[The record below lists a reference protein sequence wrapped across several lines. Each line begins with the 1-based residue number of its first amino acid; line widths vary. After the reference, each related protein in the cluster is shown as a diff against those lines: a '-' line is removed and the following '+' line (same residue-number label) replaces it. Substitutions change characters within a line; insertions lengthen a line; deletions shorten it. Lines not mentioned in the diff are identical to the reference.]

1 MSAKHAVELVL
12 GIGWAAI
19 WIYWLATA
27 LTSKR
32 SRLANAA
39 KPSTTTSWA
48 HWCASALIN
57 PYNRLNGITHQ
68 PAGDS
73 RSARIRMWGLPWS
86 RSRVRR
92 SLPAMQ
98 AG

>member
-1 MSAKHAVELVL
+1 MNAKHAVELVL
-12 GIGWAAI
+12 GIRWAAI
-19 WIYWLATA
+19 WIYWLVTA

-32 SRLANAA
+32 SRLAKAA

-48 HWCASALIN
+48 HRCASALIN

-73 RSARIRMWGLPWS
+73 RAARITMLGLPWC

-92 SLPAMQ
+92 SLPAVQ

>member
-1 MSAKHAVELVL
+1 MHAVELVL
-12 GIGWAAI
+12 GIGWAAF
-19 WIYWLATA
+19 WIYWLVTT

-39 KPSTTTSWA
+39 KHFDDDQLRA
-48 HWCASALIN
+48 LVCLIALIN
-57 PYNRLNGITHQ
+57 LYNRLNGITHQ
-68 PAGDS
+68 PAGDYTPGQ
-73 RSARIRMWGLPWS
+73 WGLRVWRIPWS

-92 SLPAMQ
+92 SLLAPQ